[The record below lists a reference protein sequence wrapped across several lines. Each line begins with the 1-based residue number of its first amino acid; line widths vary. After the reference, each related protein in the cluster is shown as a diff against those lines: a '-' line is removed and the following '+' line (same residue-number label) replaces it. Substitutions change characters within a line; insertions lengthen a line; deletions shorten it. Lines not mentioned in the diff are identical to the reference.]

1 MAVGGRREPTGRV
14 DRVQIAARQS
24 VLSASGIAISRC
36 PTACFV
42 TRDAHLPRV
51 TNTRP
56 QFQGNSAAALL
67 AATVSFPLPHLP
79 SIRSCSH
86 IMASTN
92 LSSAMDVDEQ
102 AIDEGLY
109 SRQL

>member
-1 MAVGGRREPTGRV
+1 MAVGGRREPTDRV

-24 VLSASGIAISRC
+24 LLSASGISISRC

-42 TRDAHLPRV
+42 TRDAHLQRV

-56 QFQGNSAAALL
+56 QFQGNSAALL
-67 AATVSFPLPHLP
+67 AATVSFLLPHPP
-79 SIRSCSH
+79 SIQSCSR